1 MDATAWI
8 TLGGLVVTV
17 LLAILGGVLH
27 GVMLL
32 SQVRADITHMRELLD
47 GVKEMQD
54 HHGERLDNHEVRLI
68 RLESK

>member
-17 LLAILGGVLH
+17 LLAILGVVLH

-32 SQVRADITHMRELLD
+32 SQVLADITHMRELLD
-47 GVKEMQD
+47 GVKERQD
-54 HHGERLDNHEVRLI
+54 VHGDRLDNHEVRI
-68 RLESK
+68 VRLESK